1 MIGITIGRHGELP
14 ISSWRSTAGCPV
26 PSDWRCGPPGCAACA
41 GLAVGTHGSRVRT
54 RFPERPAVTGER
66 FIPFRK
72 TNIVTMCAD
81 EVPAQERE
89 SFQAFAEL
97 LASLLHHEFRARL
110 EAIKDAYYPFNPDT
124 DTRTIVNIGAG
135 ERQAAQR
142 RLVDE
147 LSALA
152 EAANFERISTDD
164 LDHAFTEESLMKVRL
179 EADFDD
185 FEQVLFYRRGERTR
199 SEQVKQLFGLR
210 RRTIEFTNFA
220 KVLIYVKFKDA
231 AHFEA
236 TGKDVD
242 DLPFTPESMIIK
254 LFQDVPRAD
263 LEMLFP
269 NARVRMRGIDKL
281 LIGVPA
287 VISGIIVVVT
297 KLVAALLP
305 LLLLLGFWLGVR
317 RQPVELNQGQLVALA
332 AGVAAFGGYLVRQF
346 STFKNRKIQFMKA
359 LSENLYFRNLD
370 NDAGVFHHL
379 LDAAEE
385 EEVKEAVLA
394 YHFLRAAGQP
404 LTAEELDR
412 RIEDWFAGKWETT
425 FDFEVDDG
433 VGKLRR
439 LRLLD
444 DDGKGRL
451 NAVTLDEA
459 KRRLD
464 QTWDN
469 LFTYNAPARAAE
481 A

>member
-1 MIGITIGRHGELP
+1 M
-14 ISSWRSTAGCPV
+14 
-26 PSDWRCGPPGCAACA
+26 
-41 GLAVGTHGSRVRT
+41 
-54 RFPERPAVTGER
+54 TGER

-72 TNIVTMCAD
+72 TSIVSMCAD
-81 EVPAQERE
+81 EVPAEERE
-89 SFQAFAEL
+89 SFEAFAEL

-110 EAIKDAYYPFNPDT
+110 EALKDSYHPFNPDS
-124 DTRTIVNIGAG
+124 DTRTIRDLDPA
-135 ERQAAQR
+135 EREAAQH

-147 LSALA
+147 LTELA
-152 EAANFERISTDD
+152 VAANFERISPED
-164 LDHAFTEESLMKVRL
+164 LDRAFVEESLVKVRL

-185 FEQVLFYRRGERTR
+185 FEQVVFYRRGENTR
-199 SEQVKQLFGLR
+199 QEEVKQLFGLR
-210 RRTIEFTNFA
+210 RRTIEFTNYA
-220 KVLIYVKFKDA
+220 KVLVYVKFKDA

-236 TGKDVD
+236 KDKDVD
-242 DLPFTPESMIIK
+242 DLPFTPESTIIK

-269 NARVRMRGIDKL
+269 NAQVRMRRIDKL

-297 KLVAALLP
+297 KVLAALLP
-305 LLLLLGFWLGVR
+305 VLLLLAFWLGVR
-317 RQPVELNQGQLVALA
+317 REPVQFNQGQLLALGAGLA
-332 AGVAAFGGYLVRQF
+332 ALGGYVVRQF

-394 YHFLRAAGQP
+394 YQFLRAAGQP
-404 LTAEELDR
+404 LTAEELDG
-412 RIEDWFAGKWETT
+412 RIEGWFAQRWDAT
-425 FDFEVDDG
+425 FDFEVEDG

-439 LRLLD
+439 LGLID
-444 DDGKGRL
+444 EDGQGRL
-451 NAVTLDEA
+451 TAVTLDEA

-464 QTWDN
+464 HIWDN
-469 LFTYNAPARAAE
+469 LFTYNAQPQAAE